1 MNKICIK
8 YNIKNY
14 IYKHKFDRFI
24 KLLPYIKHSE
34 AIQKMV
40 DSSFLLLIIPNTKKN
55 KGIITGKIFE
65 YIRSMT
71 KIIMIGPQNSDA
83 AKIIKETSSGKCF
96 SYEDRD
102 SITNYL
108 IDAKMSTTKN
118 FERYNRERLTEDLT
132 KILNDVL

>member
-1 MNKICIK
+1 MKSCSIITSSVV
-8 YNIKNY
+8 
-14 IYKHKFDRFI
+14 
-24 KLLPYIKHSE
+24 SE
-34 AIQKMV
+34 CSNLN
-40 DSSFLLLIIPNTKKN
+40 SSFLLLIIPNTKKN

-102 SITNYL
+102 SISNYL
-108 IDAKMSTTKN
+108 TDGEMSKTKN
-118 FERYNRERLTEDLT
+118 FERYSRERLTEDLA
-132 KILNDVL
+132 KILNEAL